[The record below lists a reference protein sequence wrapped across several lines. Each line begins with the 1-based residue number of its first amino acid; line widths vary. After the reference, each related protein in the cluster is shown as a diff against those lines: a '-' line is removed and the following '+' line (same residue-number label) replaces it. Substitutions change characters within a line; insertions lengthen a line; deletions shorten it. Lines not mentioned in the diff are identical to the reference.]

1 MHGGSRAKLVDKHL
15 ARQARALGDE
25 TRQAIFTFVSNA
37 PEPVGVA
44 RITEEFQ
51 LNHNAIRQHLTKLR
65 DAGLIIE
72 ETAPARGRGRP
83 ALRYRV
89 RPGAVDQ
96 WQASSPYEE
105 LSLML
110 VHIVQGDEP
119 EAVGFKTGRELAED
133 YYRRDGDDD
142 PVRIVESVARR
153 LGFEPQVSQSEI
165 GTDLR
170 LDRCPFA
177 ATAKIAPDVI
187 CTLHRGLA
195 DGAASVCDGVE
206 VEGLTIMNPEHGGC
220 ILHLRSVE
228 DTAVELP
235 VADG

>member
-25 TRQAIFTFVSNA
+25 TRQAIFNFVSNA

-72 ETAPARGRGRP
+72 ETAPAQGRGRP

-96 WQASSPYEE
+96 WQSSSPYEE
-105 LSLML
+105 LALML
-110 VHIVQGDEP
+110 LQVVGGESP
-119 EAVGFKTGRELAED
+119 EVVGYNTGRALAAEVQHSTS
-133 YYRRDGDDD
+133 D
-142 PVRIVESVARR
+142 PVNVVESVARR
-153 LGFEPQVSQSEI
+153 LGFEPQATATDI
-165 GTDLR
+165 GTDLQ
-170 LDRCPFA
+170 LDRCPFS
-177 ATAKIAPDVI
+177 ATAKVAPDVI
-187 CTLHRGLA
+187 CALHRGLT
-195 DGAASVCDGVE
+195 DGAASTCDGVT
-206 VEGLTIMNPEHGGC
+206 VDGLTVMNPDHGGC
-220 ILHLRSVE
+220 ILHLRTVPPAE
-228 DTAVELP
+228 
-235 VADG
+235 